1 MVAVQNIYEYKMT
14 NNILCPYLGC
24 IHDSRTPP
32 TPACYCLQAPEAL
45 LGGTKLTSSLDIYAF
60 GIMMFEVL
68 SGQQAYQG
76 GAMVACENVTP
87 AVLHCICHN
96 HLRPSWPADAPP
108 EYRSGGGG
116 LCQSIM

>member
-1 MVAVQNIYEYKMT
+1 M
-14 NNILCPYLGC
+14 
-24 IHDSRTPP
+24 
-32 TPACYCLQAPEAL
+32 QAPEAL
-45 LGGTKLTSSLDIYAF
+45 LGGTKLTSALDIYAF
-60 GIMMFEVL
+60 GIMMFEVF

-76 GAMVACENVTP
+76 GVGLAYENITP
-87 AVLHCICHN
+87 SVLLDICHN